1 MYRNHMRTPNKPR
14 MRHKSNRRSPGSA
27 INRVFE
33 SSGPEGKVRGNPQ
46 QIIDKYLA
54 LSRDALL
61 GGDRIASENYAQ
73 HSEHYARL
81 LNEAQRELEARREQH
96 ESQQRQRQADYER
109 RVGPPQMRNGEDA
122 KSPLRVESPLGG
134 DLVETPEG
142 EQLSAS
148 APQPSEDPEP
158 ISARG
163 AATGTA

>member
-1 MYRNHMRTPNKPR
+1 
-14 MRHKSNRRSPGSA
+14 MRHKNNRRSPGSA

-61 GGDRIASENYAQ
+61 GGDRVASENYAQ

-96 ESQQRQRQADYER
+96 ESQQRQRQAEYER
-109 RVGPPQMRNGEDA
+109 RMGPSGHSGPPQMRNGEDA

-134 DLVETPEG
+134 DLVETPED
-142 EQLSAS
+142 EQLSA
-148 APQPSEDPEP
+148 AGPQPSDDPEP
-158 ISARG
+158 IAPRR

>member
-1 MYRNHMRTPNKPR
+1 
-14 MRHKSNRRSPGSA
+14 MRHKNNRRSPGSA

-61 GGDRIASENYAQ
+61 GGDRVASENYAQ

-81 LNEAQRELEARREQH
+81 LNDAQRELEARREQH
-96 ESQQRQRQADYER
+96 ESQQRQRQAEHER
-109 RVGPPQMRNGEDA
+109 RMGQPQMGQPQMRNGEDA
-122 KSPLRVESPLGG
+122 KSALRVENPLGG
-134 DLVETPEG
+134 DLVETPED
-142 EQLSAS
+142 EQVSVTG
-148 APQPSEDPEP
+148 PQPSDGPEP
-158 ISARG
+158 VGARG